1 MTDRTEGSLFREQLI
16 AGVKQRMQQARQL
29 CPFFQLEQH
38 AADSPSPRPLNKNLL
53 LKQPLVLPEL
63 DQLEQTHSLQPVQN
77 YPAWVIRID
86 NSPSAELLQQLRTSH
101 PEHYLIARDWIVDE
115 YQILQARI
123 AGANALTLSN
133 SLLGIRRTQ
142 VYLNKIRFWEMEPF
156 FEAHGLEDLHLALEL
171 KVKVLILTAAPGSQ
185 QGWTT
190 EQLESAGRLL
200 DAFNLLIYRGSEP
213 SILSQLSRFG
223 ISALMPEQPLTQL
236 SAPQQQLEEL
246 RAYLEPA

>member
-29 CPFFQLEQH
+29 CPFFQLEQL
-38 AADSPSPRPLNKNLL
+38 AAASPSPHPLDKSLW

-63 DQLEQTHSLQPVQN
+63 DQLEQNVLLEPVQN

-86 NSPSAELLQQLRTSH
+86 QSSSAELLQQLRASQ
-101 PEHYLIARDWIVDE
+101 PEQYLIARDWIVDE

-156 FEAHGLEDLHLALEL
+156 FEAHCLEDLHLALEL

-200 DAFNLLIYRGSEP
+200 DAFSLLIYRGSDP
-213 SILSQLSRFG
+213 NIFAQLSRFG
-223 ISALMPEQPLTQL
+223 ISALMPEQTLTQHP
-236 SAPQQQLEEL
+236 APQQQLKEL
-246 RAYLEPA
+246 RAYLESA